1 MDSIGALKKYF
12 GYDTFRKGQEEIIE
26 NILYGRDTLA
36 VMPTGAGKSICY
48 QIPALIMPGVTLVIS
63 PLISLMQDQVKALND
78 VGIDAAYINS
88 SLSDRQISLAIKYA
102 SEGRYKIIYVAPER
116 LESQEFLD
124 FAYNVD
130 ISMVTVDEAHCISQW
145 GQDFRPSYLKII
157 DFVRN
162 LPQRPVISAFTAT
175 ATKEVKEDIVS
186 ILNLYKPFVAV
197 TGFDRENLYFS
208 VEHNK
213 EKDNFILDFI
223 RNNINDS
230 GIIYAATRNN
240 VDKLYELLLKNGIAV
255 SRYHAGMNTES
266 RKKSQDDFIYDRTPV
281 IVATNAFGMG
291 IDKSNVRFVIHYNMP
306 QSMENYYQEAGRA
319 GRDGEISKCILLFS
333 PQDIMINK
341 YLIENKEAS
350 DMASSDLA
358 LVKERDLRRLYMME
372 GYART
377 TGCLRNYILNYFGEK
392 VSSPCDNCGNCHK
405 NFNQLDMTDEAKS
418 VINCVSETKGRYGI
432 TVVMGTLLGANR
444 AKLRKLGTVN
454 YKMYG
459 ALREMNEKSLRL
471 LISQLIEDG
480 YLVQT
485 DEEYSVLKMGDISPL
500 YNEETRV
507 IVKTYDEKER
517 TKRKNGEVKKLTD
530 RLTSK
535 GYELFKILKSL
546 RTDIARE
553 NALPPYIVFSDKTL
567 IDMCIKLPTSEQEF
581 LNVSGVGQRKYESY
595 GEAFKAKIED
605 YIKVNPGIKQNQD
618 SYYTQQDESNL
629 EINKPRHKR
638 NRKNQKAEFYLNEK
652 DGNEFIYAELY
663 FVSEIKDELNRI
675 CSVENV
681 KKLTTRLISEFL
693 LSEEIIYEENVDG
706 SLIKHPTDKGRKLG
720 VITEDRVSLAG
731 KSYKVIKYPETVQ
744 RLIVRHFTDIVPN
757 ITQDEED

>member
-581 LNVSGVGQRKYESY
+581 LNVSGVGQKKYESY
-595 GEAFKAKIED
+595 GDVFKAKIEE
-605 YIKVNPGIKQNQD
+605 YIKANPGIKQNQD

-675 CSVENV
+675 CSVDNV
-681 KKLTTRLISEFL
+681 KKLATRLISEFL
-693 LSEEIIYEENVDG
+693 LSEEIIYEENVDS